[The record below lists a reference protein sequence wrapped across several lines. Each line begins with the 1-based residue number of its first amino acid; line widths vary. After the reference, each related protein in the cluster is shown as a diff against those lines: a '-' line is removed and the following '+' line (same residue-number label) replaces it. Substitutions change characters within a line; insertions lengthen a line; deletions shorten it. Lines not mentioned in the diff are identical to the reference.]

1 MQLICNKPFLSVHL
15 TDIVQLGIVTVRHGL
30 EQQLHQLLHGANS
43 PFIQLA
49 VQPTAGAYM
58 GSAKNAEQVGVFC
71 ISLSIDLNESMG
83 VSYRELLTKSWT
95 IRNDF
100 VNRRCI
106 FQLFTL
112 CSRFAHAIFTVLAFG
127 PLS

>member
-1 MQLICNKPFLSVHL
+1 MSDHL
-15 TDIVQLGIVTVRHGL
+15 TDVVHGGVQSPAEDGQDDLDNLIHNGIISFH
-30 EQQLHQLLHGANS
+30 
-43 PFIQLA
+43 FIGGPA
-49 VQPTAGAYM
+49 HRRGIY
-58 GSAKNAEQVGVFC
+58 GIGRFAEQVGVFC
-71 ISLSIDLNESMG
+71 ISLSTDLSGSMG

-95 IRNDF
+95 VRNDF
-100 VNRRCI
+100 VNKRCI